1 LASRSTQ
8 LFIGRLPLEVRQRE
22 LEDIFYRYGKLARCD
37 IKYGKTMAYGFVE
50 YEDRRDAEDAL
61 RGEDGKLILG
71 SRMVVEWV
79 RNATPRPSGGS
90 APRGGRS
97 FGKSF
102 GGGSYGGRA
111 RSSRSPSPR
120 KLSPGV
126 TRRRSLSPLHTY
138 SSRDRFDTLNRDSR
152 DRYTDRL
159 GERDRFGERDR
170 DRFMDRDRD
179 RFNDRLGERYNSR
192 GSRTSYRSPSPPLSR
207 RGRFR

>member
-1 LASRSTQ
+1 MASRSTQ

-90 APRGGRS
+90 ARGGRS
-97 FGKSF
+97 FGGKSL
-102 GGGSYGGRA
+102 GGGGYGGRG

-138 SSRDRFDTLNRDSR
+138 SSRDRFDTLNRDR
-152 DRYTDRL
+152 YGDRDRL
-159 GERDRFGERDR
+159 GDRDRFGDRDR
-170 DRFMDRDRD
+170 DRYVDRDRD
-179 RFNDRLGERYNSR
+179 RFTDRLGDRYNSR
-192 GSRTSYRSPSPPLSR
+192 GSRASYRTSPSPPLSR